1 MQVAADAQ
9 KKADEADA
17 FRAKVKESCADCFS
31 WEEVR
36 MEAIKV
42 YSLWN
47 VAFEGGARDAAIQHT
62 ATSLGVG
69 ARSVYAW
76 LQDPRP
82 RRRSP
87 PRPRLTPHPRPRP
100 SCLAPRPSTLDPRAS
115 RLDLVLVVLDLDPRA
130 SRLDLVL
137 VVLDLDP
144 RASYLDPRPLTLDP
158 RASRLDLVLVV
169 LASSLPSRLDLDP
182 RPRLMLACL

>member
-87 PRPRLTPHPRPRP
+87 PRPRLTPHPRP
-100 SCLAPRPSTLDPRAS
+100 STLAPRASTSSLSSSRRPCPRAS
-115 RLDLVLVVLDLDPRA
+115 TSTLALGLCLLACRIGSQTRA
-130 SRLDLVL
+130 SS
-137 VVLDLDP
+137 P
-144 RASYLDPRPLTLDP
+144 RRSGVMRTMPSSSWTPRSSTTAWRGVEARMGIRGRRPTL
-158 RASRLDLVLVV
+158 L
-169 LASSLPSRLDLDP
+169 
-182 RPRLMLACL
+182 CIT

>member
-9 KKADEADA
+9 KKADDADA

-62 ATSLGVG
+62 ATYRELRFFSGPKQSQSSNDPWAIVLGNNG
-69 ARSVYAW
+69 
-76 LQDPRP
+76 
-82 RRRSP
+82 
-87 PRPRLTPHPRPRP
+87 
-100 SCLAPRPSTLDPRAS
+100 
-115 RLDLVLVVLDLDPRA
+115 
-130 SRLDLVL
+130 
-137 VVLDLDP
+137 
-144 RASYLDPRPLTLDP
+144 
-158 RASRLDLVLVV
+158 
-169 LASSLPSRLDLDP
+169 
-182 RPRLMLACL
+182 

>member
-1 MQVAADAQ
+1 
-9 KKADEADA
+9 
-17 FRAKVKESCADCFS
+17 
-31 WEEVR
+31 

-87 PRPRLTPHPRPRP
+87 PRPRLTSHPRPRP
-100 SCLAPRPSTLDPRAS
+100 SCLAPRSSTLDPRAS

-130 SRLDLVL
+130 SRLDL
-137 VVLDLDP
+137 
-144 RASYLDPRPLTLDP
+144 
-158 RASRLDLVLVV
+158 
-169 LASSLPSRLDLDP
+169 DP
-182 RPRLMLACL
+182 RPRLMLACLKDWESNEGFLTPKKWSHENDAFKLMDPEIFNDCMAWCRSKNGHSRTEANLTVHHLMEYIKSKWGMTISKTACTDCRHA